1 MENTKLYHVLKDA
14 KFFHIQNSAVVL
26 ASTVQET
33 TLELSFMKN
42 TLNTTFGNK
51 YSMKAT
57 ATKTM

>member
-1 MENTKLYHVLKDA
+1 MDNTKPYHVLKDG

-26 ASTVQET
+26 ASTDQET